1 MNKNAYYDILMAEV
15 NRSVTYRVFGLDRF
29 DEGQRVFLH
38 SHPRLTRWFCIDRDY
53 ILYTPSEYE
62 RMKYFIEETEWRD
75 ERIDTILKT
84 NDIL

>member
-1 MNKNAYYDILMAEV
+1 MSEV
-15 NRSVTYRVFGLDRF
+15 SKSVTYRVFGLGRF

-38 SHPRLTRWFCIDRDY
+38 SHPRMGRWFCFDRDDN
-53 ILYTPSEYE
+53 IYTPSKYE
-62 RMKYFIEETEWRD
+62 RMKYFIEEAEWRD